1 MVAPERRG
9 FGYTVRH
16 LHCPFPDLP
25 PMVGFA
31 KTVTM
36 RAQDRV
42 PLGEAGY
49 MNKRLDYL
57 DYVAARRSPSIA
69 VIQDLDDIVG
79 FGAFWGEVQ
88 TNIHKAL
95 GCLGTITNG
104 SIRDIPQVAPGFQ
117 MLAGSIAPSHAFVH
131 VVDFGSNVNIH
142 GMAVKSGDLIH
153 ADQHGAVVVPLDD
166 HRPDEGRAPTN
177 SRAKEAKIIKA
188 AKSGNGLEAIKAAM
202 KGRHDLP
209 KAGTGFRSGS
219 CSIARRHSTSAQG
232 APSHRSCATLQNSRR
247 VSPAVTRHMSIA
259 FASAAFLSGPT
270 PHPAPGV
277 PGAGSLASATHWL

>member
-1 MVAPERRG
+1 MAVLGLCRRRTAGAIIWGRAVTTAPTPAQFEFLRSIDTPTVCNLLEVVATERRG

-42 PLGEAGY
+42 ALGEAGY
-49 MNKRLDYL
+49 MAKRLDYL
-57 DYVAARRSPSIA
+57 DYVAAEPQPSIA

-104 SIRDIPQVAPGFQ
+104 SIRDIPTVAPGFQ

-131 VVDFGSNVNIH
+131 VVDFGVNVNIH

-153 ADQHGAVVVPLDD
+153 ADRHGAVVVPLNTIDGMKAAAD
-166 HRPDEGRAPTN
+166 KLA
-177 SRAKEAKIIKA
+177 AQEARIINA
-188 AKSGNGLEAIKAAM
+188 AKSGKGVEAIKAAM
-202 KGRHDLP
+202 KG
-209 KAGTGFRSGS
+209 
-219 CSIARRHSTSAQG
+219 
-232 APSHRSCATLQNSRR
+232 
-247 VSPAVTRHMSIA
+247 
-259 FASAAFLSGPT
+259 
-270 PHPAPGV
+270 
-277 PGAGSLASATHWL
+277 